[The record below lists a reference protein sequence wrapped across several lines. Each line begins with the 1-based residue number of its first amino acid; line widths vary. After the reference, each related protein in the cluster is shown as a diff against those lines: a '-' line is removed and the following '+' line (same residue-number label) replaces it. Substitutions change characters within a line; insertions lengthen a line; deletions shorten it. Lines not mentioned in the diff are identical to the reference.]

1 MISEFPRFSTRFF
14 ALFSGTRRCSRAR
27 PGWDNTICLVLEI
40 FTNFLSVLLLKN
52 TMNCRIPSYGRI
64 AHGKPVL
71 MFLRRSTPRNSC
83 PIQLK
88 GRPWWTSHLPHWLSL
103 GTSATI
109 RMQLYTSMLENGT
122 SGIMTRFPSCQLLY
136 DLMLEIFLLWW
147 LASDRSYAALVS
159 IRASSSSA
167 TIQQRG
173 WQR

>member
-27 PGWDNTICLVLEI
+27 PGWDNTICLI
-40 FTNFLSVLLLKN
+40 FWRYLSNSLSVLLLKN

-71 MFLRRSTPRNSC
+71 MFLRSLMPRNFC

-88 GRPWWTSHLPHWLSL
+88 GRPWLTSHLPHWLSL

-122 SGIMTRFPSCQLLY
+122 LGIMTRFPSCQLLY
-136 DLMLEIFLLWW
+136 DLMLRDLFTLMIGI
-147 LASDRSYAALVS
+147 RSKLCCLSLY
-159 IRASSSSA
+159 SSFK
-167 TIQQRG
+167 
-173 WQR
+173 